1 MVDCPFCAKELAE
14 SPLEKLFLEQT
25 LTGLKGLSEGQRVNY
40 VYQVIAELSKV
51 LAAMQGQPI
60 GVQMKILGN
69 FQKAFKENGSAIIEA
84 LLYSVKPEYRPAYG
98 GLMQMLSGMS
108 QGANWDEQTPP
119 P

>member
-1 MVDCPFCAKELAE
+1 MVSCPFCSRELAE
-14 SPLEKLFLEQT
+14 SLQETQFLQQT
-25 LTGLKGLSEGQRVNY
+25 LTGLSGLSEEQRVNY

-60 GVQMKILGN
+60 GIQMKILGN
-69 FQKAFKENGSAIIEA
+69 FQNAFKENGGAIVEA

-108 QGANWDEQTPP
+108 QNVDWGEPP
-119 P
+119 PP